1 MKLSQPN
8 FKKKNPSELGIS
20 KISTFLKM

>member
-8 FKKKNPSELGIS
+8 LKKKNPSELGIS